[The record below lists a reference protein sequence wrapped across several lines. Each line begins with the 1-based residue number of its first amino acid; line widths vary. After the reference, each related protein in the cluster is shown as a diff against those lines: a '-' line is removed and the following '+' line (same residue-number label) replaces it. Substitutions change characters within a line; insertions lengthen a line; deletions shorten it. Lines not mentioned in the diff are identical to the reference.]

1 MAGQAR
7 RDTQGHGRPSRAGSW
22 SVVAA
27 ASAAGSGS
35 IDTRAAS
42 RPAEPVQ
49 RPATKATYRT
59 LLLRG
64 LTPDEA
70 ASLTAYLCGISV
82 GSGRWHID
90 QVNAL
95 LFLRE
100 LQMSGRFGS
109 NDGAAAA

>member
-7 RDTQGHGRPSRAGSW
+7 RGTHGNGRPRAGSW

-35 IDTRAAS
+35 IEKRPPS
-42 RPAEPVQ
+42 RRVDPGQ

-70 ASLTAYLCGISV
+70 ASLTAFLCGLQV

-90 QVNAL
+90 EVNRL

-100 LQMSGRFGS
+100 LQIGGRFGPK
-109 NDGAAAA
+109 DGEAA

>member
-7 RDTQGHGRPSRAGSW
+7 RGTHENGRPRAGSW

-35 IDTRAAS
+35 IETRTPS
-42 RPAEPVQ
+42 RRVDPGQ

-64 LTPDEA
+64 LTPEEA
-70 ASLTAYLCGISV
+70 ASLTAFLCGLTV
-82 GSGRWHID
+82 GSGHWHID
-90 QVNAL
+90 EVNRL

-100 LQMSGRFGS
+100 LQMAGRFGS

>member
-1 MAGQAR
+1 MASQAR
-7 RDTQGHGRPSRAGSW
+7 RGTQGHGRSSRAGSW

-35 IDTRAAS
+35 IDTRTLS
-42 RPAEPVQ
+42 RPADPGQ

-70 ASLTAYLCGISV
+70 ASLTAFLCGLQV

-90 QVNAL
+90 EVNRL

-100 LQMSGRFGS
+100 LQNAGRFGPH
-109 NDGAAAA
+109 DGVAA